1 MTDEPQ
7 ELEQHSEPESGD
19 SPQAIEKLSPR
30 LPKLPECIIIFIS
43 GPVASGKSWLIQQ
56 LVNKMER
63 VLINDV
69 TAEYSGD
76 NYTHIWSNPKE
87 LAEFLKE
94 HPHAFRIAYHPNSAY
109 IEDEFHWMFS
119 AIWQLE
125 QPRWFVIEE
134 CHNVCDANSIH
145 SDMENLLR
153 YARHNLLGVIG
164 SSQRIADVHK
174 LLTSSARMVV
184 LFHTTEF
191 RDLQAIRERF
201 GDAAMH
207 AVENLRPCI
216 YNDATKD
223 VEQHPECLI
232 YIRGRGFAVVE
243 LGFKVKSDTQESTEQ
258 WEELSQEIPPKQ
270 DRQSS
275 PQDSSNPEPSLKELT
290 SGASQPTT
298 TEKP

>member
-1 MTDEPQ
+1 MTDE
-7 ELEQHSEPESGD
+7 LEHVEPETPPTGD
-19 SPQAIEKLSPR
+19 ERGEIPRLSPR
-30 LPKLPECIIIFIS
+30 IPKIPPCIIVFIS

-87 LAEFLKE
+87 LAEFLRD
-94 HPHAFRIAYHPNSAY
+94 HPYAFRIAYHPNSAVMD
-109 IEDEFHWMFS
+109 EEFHWMFS

-134 CHNVCDANSIH
+134 CHNVCDASSIH

-174 LLTSSARMVV
+174 LLTSSARMVI
-184 LFHTTEF
+184 LFHTTEA
-191 RDLQAIRERF
+191 RDLQAIRDRF
-201 GDAAMH
+201 GDDAMR
-207 AVENLRPCI
+207 AVEQLRPCI

-232 YIRGRGFAVVE
+232 YVRGRGFAVVE
-243 LGFKVKSDTQESTEQ
+243 LGTKTKSETGDNEQ
-258 WEELSQEIPPKQ
+258 WEELSQDQPPKQ
-270 DRQSS
+270 DQ
-275 PQDSSNPEPSLKELT
+275 PSLEQDT
-290 SGASQPTT
+290 GQS
-298 TEKP
+298 EKNSSEST